1 MRPVCCQFMV
11 MDWGQCQDAPGA
23 KPPPHPNLPKAGNP
37 VQAGGM
43 DLHFQATGAGT
54 PLVMLHGLFGASDN
68 WRPVAARLADRFHV
82 FAVDQRNHGQS
93 PHAADMDYPRM
104 ADDLNEFM
112 TARGL
117 DRAHVLGHS
126 MGGKTAMQF
135 ALQYPGRVERLV
147 VADMAPRLY
156 PREYDPIMA
165 ALLAL
170 NLGSFTNRTQMEEAL
185 APAVPNLALRRF
197 LLKNLGRD
205 GLGGFY
211 WKINLE
217 GIADNYRHLVTP
229 ISAATPFAGPVLFL
243 RGEQSDYVRPEDE
256 PLIRALFPAAEIQTL
271 AGAGHWLHA
280 DQPDEFAR
288 RVGEFLK
295 SG

>member
-1 MRPVCCQFMV
+1 MQ
-11 MDWGQCQDAPGA
+11 
-23 KPPPHPNLPKAGNP
+23 
-37 VQAGGM
+37 
-43 DLHFQATGAGT
+43 LHFQETGSGA
-54 PLVMLHGLFGASDN
+54 PLVVLHGLFGASDN
-68 WRPVAARLADRFHV
+68 WRPVAARLADQFHT

-93 PHAADMDYPRM
+93 PHAAEMDYALM
-104 ADDLNEFM
+104 AVDLNEFM

-117 DRAHVLGHS
+117 TRAHMMGHS

-135 ALQYPGRVERLV
+135 ALQFPERVEKLI

-170 NLGSFTNRTQMEEAL
+170 NLGSFSNRTQMEEAL

-205 GLGGFY
+205 ALGGFY

-217 GIADNYRHLVTP
+217 GIANNYRYLVTP
-229 ISAATPFAGPVLFL
+229 ITAAVPFAGPVLFL
-243 RGEQSDYVRPEDE
+243 RGGQSHYIRLEDE
-256 PLIRALFPAAEIQTL
+256 PMIHGLFPAAEIQTMD
-271 AGAGHWLHA
+271 GAGHWLHA

-295 SG
+295 G